1 MQIPFRLQP
10 KPYICKPCLSPLE
23 TVYEDADMVVVNKP
37 AGLLSQPGR
46 LPDNK
51 DSVFTRLQAKYQTP
65 YLIHRLDLDTSG
77 LMVVGLNKA
86 AAGKLG
92 QLFEK
97 RQVYKEYVAIA
108 SGIVEADQ
116 GKIELPIRPNWDNR
130 PLQMVCHQQGKS
142 ALTEYEV
149 LARDIENNQTRVK
162 LVPHTGRSHQLRIH
176 MAEIGHALVG
186 CDLYAPDEVCYAG
199 GRLMLHANQLSFKSP
214 FSNHRI
220 CCTAESSF
228 A

>member
-10 KPYICKPCLSPLE
+10 KPYIVSPCLEQIE
-23 TVYEDADMVVVNKP
+23 TVYDDEDMLVINKP

-46 LPDNK
+46 LEANK
-51 DSVFTRLQAKYQTP
+51 DCVLTRLQKEYETP

-77 LMVVGLNKA
+77 LMVIGLNKA

-97 RQVYKEYVAIA
+97 RKVHKEYVAIA
-108 SGIVEADQ
+108 SGIIENDH
-116 GKIELPIRPNWDNR
+116 GTIELPIRPNWDDR
-130 PLQMVCHQQGKS
+130 PLQMVCYESGKS
-142 ALTEYEV
+142 ALTEYTV
-149 LARDIENNQTRVK
+149 LERDIEKNRTRVK

-186 CDLYAPDEVCYAG
+186 CDLYASDEVCYAG
-199 GRLMLHANQLSFKSP
+199 ERLMLHAQKLEFLRP
-214 FSNHRI
+214 VTQQPMRI
-220 CCTAESSF
+220 EAVALF
-228 A
+228 